1 MGGVVVTDALE
12 VLEDGHVRELVRV
25 QVLDQ
30 PPLQVAR
37 EGVDDGLLVQ
47 VFPRVLQHEAGEL
60 QDLHPQRPWTF
71 HLYI

>member
-47 VFPRVLQHEAGEL
+47 VLLRI
-60 QDLHPQRPWTF
+60 
-71 HLYI
+71 YIDI

>member
-47 VFPRVLQHEAGEL
+47 VVLPASSSEFGV
-60 QDLHPQRPWTF
+60 R
-71 HLYI
+71 YI